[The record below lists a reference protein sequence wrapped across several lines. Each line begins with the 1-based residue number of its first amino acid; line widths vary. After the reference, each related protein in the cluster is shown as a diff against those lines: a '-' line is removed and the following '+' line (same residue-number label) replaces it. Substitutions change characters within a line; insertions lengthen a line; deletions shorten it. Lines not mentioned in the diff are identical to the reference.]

1 MNYYLRAEL
10 FNSAF
15 FLHKIFLKAFT
26 IFIICICLNNCSKPD
41 KIYEVKGTIHEIN
54 LDKNEVIISHDTIQ
68 GLMYP
73 MIMPFTL
80 TDINEMN
87 SFKRGDSVH
96 FDFLWAKNGTQAK
109 NFKYIEEGYIP
120 VRDKF
125 FSDQFSIKE
134 IGDTLDNV
142 TLLDLDSNKISL
154 HQYNGDYLFISYIF
168 SRCPMPNLCPAIF
181 MKNKILANEFID
193 EKKIKFILVSFDY
206 KYDTPSVL
214 KDLYET
220 SMDVNT
226 NLEVLSSTGYIE
238 DIYQLVKQSGG
249 DFWGVERGKIGH
261 KLVSILVGPQKEV
274 LGVWNGDK
282 WEVSKVSNSIS
293 MIIN

>member
-1 MNYYLRAEL
+1 MYYYLRAEF

-15 FLHKIFLKAFT
+15 FLYGFFLKVFT
-26 IFIICICLNNCSKPD
+26 AVIITVFLSNCSTPNKVY
-41 KIYEVKGTIHEIN
+41 KVKGTIQEIN
-54 LDKNEVIISHDTIQ
+54 LDKNEVVISHDTIQ

-87 SFKRGDSVH
+87 SFKIGDSVH
-96 FDFLWAKNGTQAK
+96 FDFLWGKKGTKAK
-109 NFKYIEEGYIP
+109 NFKYIGVGHIP

-125 FSDQFSIKE
+125 FSDQYSTKE
-134 IGDTLDNV
+134 VGDTLENV

-154 HQYNGDYLFISYIF
+154 YQYDGDYLFISYIF

-193 EKKIKFILVSFDY
+193 KKELRFILVSFDY
-206 KYDTPSVL
+206 KHDTPSVL
-214 KDLYET
+214 RNIYEPIIEE
-220 SMDVNT
+220 NT
-226 NLEVLSSTGYIE
+226 NLEIWSSTGYIE
-238 DIYQLVKQSGG
+238 NIYQLVKQSGG
-249 DFWGVERGKIGH
+249 DFWGVEQGKIGH
-261 KLVSILVGPQKEV
+261 KLVSLLVGPQKEV
-274 LGVWNGDK
+274 LGVWSGDK
-282 WEVSKVSNSIS
+282 WEVRKVSNSIS

>member
-1 MNYYLRAEL
+1 MNNDLKAEL

-15 FLHKIFLKAFT
+15 FLHEIFFKAFPT
-26 IFIICICLNNCSKPD
+26 FIICIFLNNCGSSD

-87 SFKRGDSVH
+87 SFKTGDSVQ
-96 FDFLWAKNGTQAK
+96 FDFLWGKKGTEAK
-109 NFKYIEEGYIP
+109 NFKYIGIGHIP
-120 VRDKF
+120 VRDQF
-125 FSDQFSIKE
+125 FSDQYSKKA

-142 TLLDLDSNKISL
+142 SLLDLDSNKISL
-154 HQYNGDYLFISYIF
+154 SQYNGDYLFISYIF

-193 EKKIKFILVSFDY
+193 NKKLKFILVSFDY
-206 KYDTPSVL
+206 KYDTPSTL
-214 KDLYET
+214 KNLYGP
-220 SMDVNT
+220 SMEENT
-226 NLEVLSSTGYIE
+226 NLEIWSSTGCIG
-238 DIYQLVKQSGG
+238 DIHQLVKQSGG
-249 DFWGVERGKIGH
+249 DFWGVEKEKIGH
-261 KLVSILVGPQKEV
+261 KLVSILVGPKKEV
-274 LGVWNGDK
+274 LGFWNGDK

>member
-10 FNSAF
+10 FSSAF
-15 FLHKIFLKAFT
+15 FLYKIFFKALT
-26 IFIICICLNNCSKPD
+26 ILIIGIFLNNCSNPD
-41 KIYEVKGTIHEIN
+41 KVYEVKGTIHEIN
-54 LDKNEVIISHDTIQ
+54 LDENEVVISHDTIQ

-80 TDINEMN
+80 ADINEMT
-87 SFKRGDSVH
+87 SFKTGDSVH
-96 FDFLWAKNGTQAK
+96 FDFLWGKEGTEAK
-109 NFKYIEEGYIP
+109 NFKYIGIGHIP

-125 FSDQFSIKE
+125 FSDQYSTKE
-134 IGDTLDNV
+134 MGDTLDNV

-154 HQYNGDYLFISYIF
+154 HEYDGDYLFISYIF

-193 EKKIKFILVSFDY
+193 NKKLRFILVSFDY
-206 KYDTPSVL
+206 KFDTPSTL
-214 KDLYET
+214 KDLYEP
-220 SMDVNT
+220 SMDENT
-226 NLEVLSSTGYIE
+226 NLEILSSTGFIE
-238 DIYQLVKQSGG
+238 NIYQLVKQSGG
-249 DFWGVERGKIGH
+249 DFWGVEQGKIGH

-274 LGVWNGDK
+274 LGAWNGDK
-282 WEVSKVSNSIS
+282 WEVNKVSNSIS